1 MRNSILLAFPF
12 RGFRSL
18 KSKFVK
24 LLVLKQGLEGS
35 PEAVACRKREG
46 QALRRS
52 LKKLLPRHPKAAA
65 DSRLKVLFKGLCYKV
80 NLEMSQLLE
89 CLPTVEKT

>member
-35 PEAVACRKREG
+35 PEAVACRKREW
-46 QALRRS
+46 QALRGS
-52 LKKLLPRHPKAAA
+52 LKKLLPLHPKAVA
-65 DSRLKVLFKGLCYKV
+65 DSEG
-80 NLEMSQLLE
+80 
-89 CLPTVEKT
+89 